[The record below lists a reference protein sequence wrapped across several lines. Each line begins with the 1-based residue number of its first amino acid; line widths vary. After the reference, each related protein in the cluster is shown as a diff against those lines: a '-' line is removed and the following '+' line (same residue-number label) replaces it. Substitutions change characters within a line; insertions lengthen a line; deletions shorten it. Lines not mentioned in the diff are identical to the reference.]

1 MNDDLAQMLANLKLD
16 RMAEILD
23 SEVARARKGNVAYEE
38 FLARL
43 LRDQYHHGQ
52 EKALA
57 ARIQKAKI
65 PEKWSLESFP
75 FKQQPGVNQREINE
89 FAELDFVPKAENI
102 VFIGPAGVGKTGLAT
117 GILLKAI
124 QNGYRGHF
132 IRAQNLMEDLYASIV
147 DHHSR
152 KLIDHLSRFQVLVI
166 DELGFLN
173 LKSEQANI
181 FFKLM
186 EERYNHFPTI
196 ITTNLN
202 YPSWGEFLGNQLLT
216 EGLLSRLRHRCHTV
230 QIEGPSLR
238 VPQG

>member
-1 MNDDLAQMLANLKLD
+1 MAMNEDLAQMLANLHLD

-23 SEVARARKGNVAYEE
+23 SEVARARKGEVSYEE

-65 PEKWSLESFP
+65 PEKWSL
-75 FKQQPGVNQREINE
+75 REINE

>member
-75 FKQQPGVNQREINE
+75 FKQQPGVNQREIHE
-89 FAELDFVPKAENI
+89 FAELDFVSKAENI

-124 QNGYRGHF
+124 QNGYRGLF
-132 IRAQNLMEDLYASIV
+132 IRAHNLIEDLYASIV

-152 KLIDHLSRFQVLVI
+152 KLLDHLSRFHVLLI

-173 LKSEQANI
+173 LKTEQANI

-186 EERYNHFPTI
+186 EERYGKFPTI
-196 ITTNLN
+196 ITIFHPYCVET
-202 YPSWGEFLGNQLLT
+202 
-216 EGLLSRLRHRCHTV
+216 
-230 QIEGPSLR
+230 
-238 VPQG
+238 

>member
-16 RMAEILD
+16 RMAKILD
-23 SEVARARKGNVAYEE
+23 GEVAQARKGNIPYEE

-43 LRDQYHHGQ
+43 LRDQYHHSQ

-57 ARIQKAKI
+57 ARIQKARI
-65 PEKWSLESFP
+65 PEKWTLESFP
-75 FKQQPGVNQREINE
+75 FKQQPGVNQREIRE

-124 QNGYRGHF
+124 QNGHRGLF
-132 IRAQNLMEDLYASIV
+132 IRAHNLMEDLYASLV

-152 KLIDHLSRFQVLVI
+152 KLLDHISRFQVLVI
-166 DELGFLN
+166 DELGFLS
-173 LKSEQANI
+173 LKPEQANL

-186 EERYNHFPTI
+186 EERYGKFPTI
-196 ITTNLN
+196 ITSNLD
-202 YPSWGEFLGNQLLT
+202 YPSWGGFLGNQLLT
-216 EGLLSRLRHRCHTV
+216 EALLSRVRHHCHTV
-230 QIEGPSLR
+230 RIEGPSLR
-238 VPQG
+238 EPQG

>member
-16 RMAEILD
+16 RMAQILD
-23 SEVARARKGNVAYEE
+23 GEVAQARKGNIPYEE

-57 ARIQKAKI
+57 ARIQKARI

-75 FKQQPGVNQREINE
+75 FKQQPGVNQRAIRE

-124 QNGYRGHF
+124 QNGYRGLF
-132 IRAQNLMEDLYASIV
+132 IRAHNLMEDLYASLV

-152 KLIDHLSRFQVLVI
+152 KLLDHIARFHVLVI
-166 DELGFLN
+166 DELGFLS
-173 LKSEQANI
+173 LKPEQANI

-186 EERYNHFPTI
+186 EERYGKFPTI
-196 ITTNLN
+196 ITSNLD
-202 YPSWGEFLGNQLLT
+202 YPSWDGFLGNKLLT
-216 EGLLSRLRHRCHTV
+216 EALLSRLRHRCHTV
-230 QIEGPSLR
+230 RIEGPSLR
-238 VPQG
+238 EPQG

>member
-89 FAELDFVPKAENI
+89 FAELDFVSKAENI

-124 QNGYRGHF
+124 QNGYRGLF
-132 IRAQNLMEDLYASIV
+132 IRAHNLIEDLYASIV

-152 KLIDHLSRFQVLVI
+152 KLLDHLSRFHVLLI

-173 LKSEQANI
+173 LKTEQANI

-186 EERYNHFPTI
+186 EERYGKFPTI
-196 ITTNLN
+196 ITSNLD
-202 YPSWGEFLGNQLLT
+202 YPSWGGFLGNQLLT
-216 EGLLSRLRHRCHTV
+216 DALLSRLRHRCHTV
-230 QIEGPSLR
+230 RIEGPSLR
-238 VPQG
+238 EPQG